1 MVLIWMVLRKTRAQG
16 HYESLQVPNEVALTL
31 RTKALL
37 AKPEGGR
44 QENRGGGKSLP
55 SLGGRTKKAPSVTG
69 GWAGN
74 APSLGGK
81 TKKAPSLG
89 GHTKASGMSLGG
101 KTRGKLDAS
110 ASSLGGKTRKT
121 VLKNQRKTISSA
133 GSKGPK
139 TKASSSRAGK
149 ITEPAVAVSLGGL
162 TRKVQVWQGARGLSK
177 TEVPSGGV
185 SVGTCAAKVPVGRL
199 KSAQHAAPPN
209 PILVGKRAPKK
220 EWTCNLCH
228 ITLYDDPKLC
238 PLYRRRTILSRD
250 MRMKRTR

>member
-74 APSLGGK
+74 TPSLGGK

-89 GHTKASGMSLGG
+89 GHTKASGMSLG
-101 KTRGKLDAS
+101 
-110 ASSLGGKTRKT
+110 
-121 VLKNQRKTISSA
+121 
-133 GSKGPK
+133 
-139 TKASSSRAGK
+139 
-149 ITEPAVAVSLGGL
+149 
-162 TRKVQVWQGARGLSK
+162 ARL
-177 TEVPSGGV
+177 EQ
-185 SVGTCAAKVPVGRL
+185 A
-199 KSAQHAAPPN
+199 
-209 PILVGKRAPKK
+209 
-220 EWTCNLCH
+220 
-228 ITLYDDPKLC
+228 
-238 PLYRRRTILSRD
+238 
-250 MRMKRTR
+250 